1 MRSVLSFPKRMK
13 RCAADSLLCA
23 LMLWVAVCMP
33 LIHPLFH
40 NHDSLS
46 SQSTP
51 HFCGKEH
58 QACTAGF
65 YAHADIERP
74 SGHQHGFCPICHFF
88 SHFAKFLLLLATG
101 GLVGP
106 VLFGPIRL
114 SISFIFTPSQR
125 GLFLPRAPPFSS
137 LWFNKQTE

>member
-1 MRSVLSFPKRMK
+1 MRSVLPFSMSMK
-13 RCAADSLLCA
+13 RFAADRLLCA
-23 LMLWVAVCMP
+23 LMLWVAVGMP

-40 NHDSLS
+40 NHDFLS

-65 YAHADIERP
+65 HANADIDRP

-88 SHFAKFLLLLATG
+88 SHFGKFLLLLATA

-125 GLFLPRAPPFSS
+125 VLFLPRAPPFFS
-137 LWFNKQTE
+137 L